1 MKYKKQSHFENN
13 PVLTKKNPHIN
24 SKKNAMKSEESPK
37 EKTILSKKQKRQ
49 RQENS
54 LDELTRAFIDYVKDT
69 KKTEININ
77 DVVKKLKVKKRRIYD
92 ITNVLEGI
100 SQHLTFL
107 FLYTHLFRYWLHQKA
122 SEKPS
127 NVAENGNLFRPNK
140 PYCPPPW
147 AFHFQGAKN
156 RKIKKT

>member
-24 SKKNAMKSEESPK
+24 SKKNTMKSEESPK

-107 FLYTHLFRYWLHQKA
+107 FSIHTF
-122 SEKPS
+122 
-127 NVAENGNLFRPNK
+127 
-140 PYCPPPW
+140 
-147 AFHFQGAKN
+147 
-156 RKIKKT
+156 I

>member
-13 PVLTKKNPHIN
+13 SVLIKKNTHNN
-24 SKKNAMKSEESPK
+24 SKKINLKNEELNQERSN
-37 EKTILSKKQKRQ
+37 LHKKQKRQ

-54 LDELTRAFIDYVKDT
+54 LDELTKAFIDYVKDT

-107 FLYTHLFRYWLHQKA
+107 FSIHTF
-122 SEKPS
+122 
-127 NVAENGNLFRPNK
+127 
-140 PYCPPPW
+140 
-147 AFHFQGAKN
+147 
-156 RKIKKT
+156 I